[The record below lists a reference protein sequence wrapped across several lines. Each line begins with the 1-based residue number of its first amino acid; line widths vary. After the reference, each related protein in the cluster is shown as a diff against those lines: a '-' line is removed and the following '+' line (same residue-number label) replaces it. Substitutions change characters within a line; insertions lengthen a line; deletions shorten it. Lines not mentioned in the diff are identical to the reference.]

1 MIPRLNRRDTL
12 RLAGAA
18 AISGLLVRPSW
29 AQAVAKVVVVGAGY
43 GGAAVARYLRRM
55 APEVEVTLVEQDPA
69 FITCPFSNTVLGG
82 LGDMADISFGF
93 DALVADGVKVVIAR
107 VNAIDSA
114 GRAVKLADGGSLP
127 YDRLVVSPGI
137 DIKFGAIEG
146 YNEAAAEIM
155 PHAWKAGPQT
165 EILRSQLEAME
176 DGGTVIIGAPANPFR
191 CPPGPYE
198 RASLIAG
205 YLKASK
211 PKSKIVILDAKDTFS
226 KQMLFQAAWEE
237 LYPGMIQWVPFGEG
251 GEVAAV
257 DPATMT
263 VETLF
268 DTYTGDVINIIPPQR
283 ANRLVDTA
291 GLTNGGD
298 WCEVDGATFES
309 RVVPGIHIL
318 GDAIISGDMPK
329 SGFSASAQ
337 GRVAAYAIAALL
349 RDQAPPSPSL
359 INTCYSLVAA
369 DYGISV
375 SDVFRVDAT
384 GAIQK
389 VEGAGGTSPLD
400 ADAAFRAAE
409 ADYARGQ
416 YASLTADLFG

>member
-1 MIPRLNRRDTL
+1 MIVTRRHTL

-18 AISGLLVRPSW
+18 ALTGLLGRPSW
-29 AQAVAKVVVVGAGY
+29 AQAAAKVVVVGAGY
-43 GGAAVARYLRRM
+43 GGAACARYLRRI
-55 APEVEVTLVEQDPA
+55 APEIEVTLVEQDPS
-69 FITCPFSNTVLGG
+69 FVTCPFSNTVLGG
-82 LGDMADISFGF
+82 IGDMADVTFGF
-93 DALVADGVKVVIAR
+93 DGLAADGVAVVAAR
-107 VNAIDSA
+107 VE
-114 GRAVKLADGGSLP
+114 AVDPAARHVRLADGSTLA
-127 YDRLVVSPGI
+127 YDRLVLSPGI
-137 DIKFGAIEG
+137 DLKYGAIAN
-146 YNEAAAEIM
+146 YDEAAAEIM

-165 EILRSQLEAME
+165 ALLRAQLEAME
-176 DGGTVIIGAPANPFR
+176 DGGTVIIAPPGNPFR

-211 PKSKIVILDAKDTFS
+211 PKSKIIILDAKDSFS
-226 KQMLFQAAWEE
+226 KQSLFLAAWEE

-251 GEVAAV
+251 GEVSAV

-268 DTYTGDVINIIPPQR
+268 DSYTADVINIIPPQR

-291 GLTNGGD
+291 DLAAGAD

-309 RVVPGIHIL
+309 RVVPGIHLL

-329 SGFSASAQ
+329 SGFSAAAQ
-337 GRVAAYAIAALL
+337 GRVCAYAVAALL
-349 RDQAPPSPSL
+349 RGEAPPSPSM

-375 SDVFRVDAT
+375 ADVYRVDAE
-384 GAIQK
+384 GAIKK
-389 VEGAGGTSPLD
+389 VDGAGGSSPLD
-400 ADAAFRAAE
+400 ADRAFRRNE

>member
-1 MIPRLNRRDTL
+1 MSASITRRDTM

-18 AISGLLVRPSW
+18 AIAGLLVRPSW
-29 AQAVAKVVVVGAGY
+29 AQANAKVVVIGAGY
-43 GGAAVARYLRRM
+43 GGATCARYLRRI
-55 APEVEVTLVEQDPA
+55 APEIEVTLVEQDEN
-69 FITCPFSNTVLGG
+69 FIACPFSNTVLGG
-82 LGDMADISFGF
+82 IGGMTDITFGF
-93 DALVADGVKVVIAR
+93 DALVADGVKVITAR
-107 VNAIDSA
+107 AEAIDPTARSI
-114 GRAVKLADGGSLP
+114 KLADGSVLS

-137 DIKFGAIEG
+137 DIKYGAIEG
-146 YNEAAAEIM
+146 YDEAAAQIM

-165 EILRSQLEAME
+165 ALLRSQIEAMD
-176 DGGTVIIGAPANPFR
+176 DGGTIIIAAPANPFR

-211 PKSKIVILDAKDTFS
+211 PKSKIIILDAKDSFS
-226 KQMLFQAAWEE
+226 KQGLFLQAWEE
-237 LYPGMIQWVPFGEG
+237 LYPGMIQWVPFAEG
-251 GEVAAV
+251 GEVASV
-257 DPATMT
+257 DPANMS

-268 DTYTGDVINIIPPQR
+268 DTYTADVINIIPPQR
-283 ANRLVDTA
+283 ANRFVDTA
-291 GLTNGGD
+291 NLTNGGE
-298 WCEVDGATFES
+298 WCEVDARTFES
-309 RVVPGIHIL
+309 RVVPGIHVL
-318 GDAIISGDMPK
+318 GDAIIAGDMPK

-337 GRVAAYAIAALL
+337 GRVCAYAIAALL

-375 SDVFRVDAT
+375 SDVFRVTDD
-384 GAIQK
+384 GAIKK
-389 VEGAGGTSPLD
+389 VEGAGGASPLG
-400 ADAAFRAAE
+400 ADRAFRQAE

>member
-1 MIPRLNRRDTL
+1 MIARLDRRDTL
-12 RLAGAA
+12 RLVGAA
-18 AISGLLVRPSW
+18 ALSGLLVRPSW
-29 AQAVAKVVVVGAGY
+29 AQAAAKVVVVGAGY
-43 GGAAVARYLRRM
+43 GGAACARYLRRI
-55 APEVEVTLVEQDPA
+55 APEIEVTLVEQNPH
-69 FITCPFSNTVLGG
+69 FITCPFSNDVLGG
-82 LGDMADISFGF
+82 LDDMADITFGF
-93 DALVADGVKVVIAR
+93 EALVADGVKLVEAR
-107 VNAIDSA
+107 AEAIDA
-114 GRAVKLADGGSLP
+114 AARTVRLADGSTVP
-127 YDRLVVSPGI
+127 YDRLVLSPGI

-146 YNEAAAEIM
+146 YDEAAAEIM

-165 EILRSQLEAME
+165 ELLRAQLEAMD
-176 DGGTVIIGAPANPFR
+176 DGGTVIIAAPANPFR

-211 PKSKIVILDAKDTFS
+211 PKSKVVILDAKDSFS
-226 KQMLFQAAWEE
+226 KQALFTAAWEE
-237 LYPGMIQWVPFGEG
+237 LYPGMIQWVPFAEG
-251 GEVAAV
+251 GEVASV

-268 DTYTGDVINIIPPQR
+268 DTYTADVINIIPPQR

-291 GLTNGGD
+291 ELTNGGD

-309 RVVPGIHIL
+309 RVVPGIHLL

-329 SGFSASAQ
+329 SGFSAAAQ
-337 GRVAAYAIAALL
+337 ARVCAFALAALL
-349 RDQAPPSPSL
+349 RGQAPPSPSM

-375 SDVFRVDAT
+375 SDVFRVTAD
-384 GAIQK
+384 GAIKK
-389 VEGAGGTSPLD
+389 VEGAGGTSPLE
-400 ADAAFRAAE
+400 ADPAFRKSE

-416 YASLTADLFG
+416 YESLTADLFG

>member
-12 RLAGAA
+12 RVAGAA

-146 YNEAAAEIM
+146 YDEAAAEIM

>member
-1 MIPRLNRRDTL
+1 
-12 RLAGAA
+12 
-18 AISGLLVRPSW
+18 
-29 AQAVAKVVVVGAGY
+29 
-43 GGAAVARYLRRM
+43 
-55 APEVEVTLVEQDPA
+55 
-69 FITCPFSNTVLGG
+69 
-82 LGDMADISFGF
+82 
-93 DALVADGVKVVIAR
+93 
-107 VNAIDSA
+107 
-114 GRAVKLADGGSLP
+114 
-127 YDRLVVSPGI
+127 
-137 DIKFGAIEG
+137 
-146 YNEAAAEIM
+146 
-155 PHAWKAGPQT
+155 
-165 EILRSQLEAME
+165 
-176 DGGTVIIGAPANPFR
+176 
-191 CPPGPYE
+191 
-198 RASLIAG
+198 
-205 YLKASK
+205 
-211 PKSKIVILDAKDTFS
+211 
-226 KQMLFQAAWEE
+226 
-237 LYPGMIQWVPFGEG
+237 MIQWVPFGEG

-318 GDAIISGDMPK
+318 GDAIVSGDMPK

-389 VEGAGGTSPLD
+389 VEEAGGTSPLD

>member
-12 RLAGAA
+12 RLASAA

-29 AQAVAKVVVVGAGY
+29 AQAAAKVVVVGAGY

-107 VNAIDSA
+107 VDAIDSA

-146 YNEAAAEIM
+146 YDEAATEIM

-165 EILRSQLEAME
+165 EILRSQLKAME

-226 KQMLFQAAWEE
+226 KQKLFQAAWEE

-318 GDAIISGDMPK
+318 GDAIVSGDMPK

-389 VEGAGGTSPLD
+389 VEEAGGTSPLD